1 MTNSEILR
9 QVDLLYRRSGNLLAR
24 TKKTKEECKA
34 EYRLY
39 EKAVRNEEALK
50 NKGNSSKKT
59 FLSGTVYLGVF
70 FLMHEKLGSSLKKN
84 PNSNCLKQ
92 LLSLAECIALAESI
106 LDQSAAKSKY
116 ASIRVKNDPRAEQR
130 KFVYE
135 CWCAWQKTPERY
147 KNKTHFAN
155 DMLDKF
161 RSDDP
166 NENAKSLNNPKS
178 ITDWCRL
185 WEKQKV

>member
-1 MTNSEILR
+1 MSNSEILD
-9 QVDLLYRRSGNLLAR
+9 QMHLLHRKSLSLLSR
-24 TKKTKEECKA
+24 TKKTKEECKD

-39 EKAVRNEEALK
+39 EEAAKYEDTLK
-50 NKGNSSKKT
+50 NEGNSSKNT
-59 FLSGTVYLGVF
+59 FLSGAVYLGVF
-70 FLMHEKLGSSLKKN
+70 FLIHEKLRSNLKKN
-84 PNSNCLKQ
+84 PNSSFLKQ

-106 LDQSAAKSKY
+106 LDHSATMGKY
-116 ASIRVKNDPRAEQR
+116 ASIRLENDPRQQQK

-135 CWCAWQKTPERY
+135 CWCEWQKTPERY

-166 NENAKSLNNPKS
+166 NENTKSLNSPKV
-178 ITDWCRL
+178 ITDWCRG
-185 WEKQKV
+185 WEKQKM